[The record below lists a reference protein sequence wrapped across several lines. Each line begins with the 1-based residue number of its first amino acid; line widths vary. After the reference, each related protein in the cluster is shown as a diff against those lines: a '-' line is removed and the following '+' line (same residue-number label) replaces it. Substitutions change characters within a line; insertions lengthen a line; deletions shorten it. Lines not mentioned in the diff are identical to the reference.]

1 MRHLGG
7 RGAAAVT
14 ARGGKVSTAVRRR
27 GTGAGAIGPDARKII
42 TDGTETRG
50 RPAGKPGTDTKFL
63 LNR

>member
-1 MRHLGG
+1 M
-7 RGAAAVT
+7 T

-42 TDGTETRG
+42 TDETETRG
-50 RPAGKPGTDTKFL
+50 RPAGKPGTGTKFQ